1 MKILNGIIQV
11 LLIGLVA
18 RFTLVFAYEAI
29 LGDVII
35 KTVMYYMISGL
46 LACLLVSQVVE
57 SEVYKFILKKKSDFG
72 RKNEIN

>member
-1 MKILNGIIQV
+1 M
-11 LLIGLVA
+11 LIGLVA

-29 LGDVII
+29 LGDMVL
-35 KTVMYYMISGL
+35 KTLVYYGISGL

-57 SEVYKFILKKKSDFG
+57 SEVYKFIREKKRLYG